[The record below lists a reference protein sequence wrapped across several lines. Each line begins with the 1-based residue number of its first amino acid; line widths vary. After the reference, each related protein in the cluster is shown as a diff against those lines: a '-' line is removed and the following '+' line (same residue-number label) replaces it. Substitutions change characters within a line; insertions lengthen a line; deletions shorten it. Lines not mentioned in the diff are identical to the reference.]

1 MTQYGCCEYWREHTI
16 PEVFIAA
23 ATRFA
28 ERPAIR
34 EKQGNTWQTATW
46 TDYARQVRHASLGLA
61 ALGLHRGDRVC
72 IMGENSAHWI
82 YADMAIM
89 CAGGASVG
97 IYPTS
102 SPEQI
107 EYFLSDC
114 GARYIFVSN
123 QDLLDKVLSVREPLS
138 HLEKI
143 IVFDETIKTTSE
155 TSNVL
160 TFRALAD
167 IGRKANEGDKNAFNE
182 LASSVTRD
190 DLAVIIYTSGTTGPP
205 KGAMLT
211 HRNLMFEVAVHDK
224 FLHITEGDD
233 LISFLPLS
241 HIAERM
247 LTSLR
252 PMMHGARVTF
262 SEGPE
267 KLAGEIRDVSPHV
280 FFAVPRLW
288 EKFHAA
294 IAAAMDKVSPFQR
307 WSYHTALGIGIR
319 AARYKYNA
327 RKVPI
332 FLAGIHSITD
342 RIVMQ
347 RVRAKIGMGRAHFV
361 ICGAAPVSPDL
372 LMWMAAIGL
381 DVRETYGL
389 TENGSVAAIAPL
401 SKRKLGSVGLAP
413 LDSEIKVADDGE
425 IVIKGDHVFAGYIN
439 KPDATC
445 ETLKHGWLHTGD
457 LGRFDDEG
465 FLFITGRKKD
475 IIITSGGKNIS
486 PAQIENELKFHS
498 LIADSM
504 VIGDGRKYL
513 TCLIMLDPVNAEEYA
528 AKNDIFHE
536 DFADL
541 SRNPQIFSEIEN
553 EISRVNEKFSR
564 VEQIKKF
571 RILDAPLKPG
581 DDALTPTMKLKRDV
595 FAAQHKAFIETMYVE
610 DNMAHDRA

>member
-23 ATRFA
+23 TTRFA

-34 EKQGNTWQTATW
+34 EKQGNTWRTATW
-46 TDYARQVRHASLGLA
+46 ADYARQVRHASLGLA
-61 ALGLHRGDRVC
+61 ALGLHKGDRVC
-72 IMGENSAHWI
+72 IMSENCAHWI
-82 YADMAIM
+82 YADTAIM

-107 EYFLSDC
+107 EYFLRDC
-114 GARYIFVSN
+114 SARYILVSN
-123 QDLLDKVLSVREPLS
+123 QDLLDKVLSVRDRLQ

-143 IVFDETIKTTSE
+143 IVFNETMKAASE
-155 TSNVL
+155 TSDVFSFHML
-160 TFRALAD
+160 TD
-167 IGRKANEGDKNAFNE
+167 IGRKANDADRNAFNE
-182 LASSVTRD
+182 LASSVTLD

-211 HRNLMFEVAVHDK
+211 HRNLMFEIAVHDK
-224 FLHITEGDD
+224 FLHISEGDD

-262 SEGPE
+262 SQGPE
-267 KLAGEIRDVSPHV
+267 KLASEIRDVSPHV

-294 IAAAMDKVSPFQR
+294 ITAAIDKASPFQR
-307 WSYHTALGIGIR
+307 WIYQTALGISMR

-327 RKVPI
+327 RKVPAL
-332 FLAGIHSITD
+332 LAGVQSISD
-342 RIVMQ
+342 RLVM
-347 RVRAKIGMGRAHFV
+347 RKVRAKIGMDRAHFV

-413 LDSEIKVADDGE
+413 LDSEIRIADDAE
-425 IVIKGDHVFAGYIN
+425 ILIKGDHVFAGYIN
-439 KPDATC
+439 KEDETAK
-445 ETLKHGWLHTGD
+445 TLKAGWLYTGD
-457 LGRFDDEG
+457 LGRVDNDG
-465 FLFITGRKKD
+465 FLFITGRRKE

-486 PAQIENELKFHS
+486 PAQIENELKFQP
-498 LIADSM
+498 LIADCM

-528 AKNDIFHE
+528 ATNNIFHE

-581 DDALTPTMKLKRDV
+581 DNALTPTMKLKRDV
-595 FAAQHKAFIETMYVE
+595 FAAQHKAFIETMYAE
-610 DNMAHDRA
+610 DSMAHDQA